1 MRIDACMEMLFRNKD
16 RVIGSDERGVL
27 FKKKNGNIHHF
38 SHASCSFIEIL
49 EEAESAGDITF
60 DALQQLMKAWIP
72 DELNQGIGFGELID
86 CCIFSNSLINEQELD
101 SSNSFIIAYKIE
113 FNYRY
118 GKDYVYCNERQPLN
132 SNGKPLCTIAKTN
145 LLENANNAIKIGKFK
160 IAHGD

>member
-1 MRIDACMEMLFRNKD
+1 MNTLALQARRIRNVVYYSFQSSPHEVIMASIRMRIDACMEMLFRNKD

-38 SHASCSFIEIL
+38 SHASCFAMEAFIEIL

-86 CCIFSNSLINEQELD
+86 CCIFSNSLINE
-101 SSNSFIIAYKIE
+101 
-113 FNYRY
+113 
-118 GKDYVYCNERQPLN
+118 
-132 SNGKPLCTIAKTN
+132 
-145 LLENANNAIKIGKFK
+145 
-160 IAHGD
+160 